1 MKPEISQLKTPV
13 CNGRIKK
20 EISPKFTLWLRFAPT
35 LF

>member
-1 MKPEISQLKTPV
+1 MKSRISQLKTPV

-20 EISPKFTLWLRFAPT
+20 ETAQKLKLWLRFAPT